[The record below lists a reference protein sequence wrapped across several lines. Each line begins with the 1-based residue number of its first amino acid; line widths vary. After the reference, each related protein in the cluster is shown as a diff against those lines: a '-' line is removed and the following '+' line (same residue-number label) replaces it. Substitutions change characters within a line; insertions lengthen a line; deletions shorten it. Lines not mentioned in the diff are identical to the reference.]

1 MNKLSL
7 EAFIKNLSELGI
19 KSICTIMTSVSNI
32 SFLDIND
39 SREELLNKI
48 LKSRRTFYPVCSERP
63 ENVIGIIH
71 IKDLLIESL
80 TNSEID
86 IKEALHEP
94 VYFSETHSI
103 RQAYNIFVQSKT
115 GAAFVVNKSNDIT
128 GFITLRDITKALL
141 KSFPSPKNF
150 YELFYEKKT
159 DESWVI
165 DGLIPAVEFQ
175 KAFTA
180 VPLPEIRNGENYTLG
195 AFIVNYMERVP
206 AINEK
211 IDFGNYSFEILNSDV
226 EKIYEFLLRKIS

>member
-19 KSICTIMTSVSNI
+19 RSICTIMTPASNI
-32 SFLDIND
+32 IFLDAND

-48 LKSRRTFYPVCSERP
+48 LKSRSTFYPVYSERP

-80 TNSEID
+80 KNIEID
-86 IKEALHEP
+86 IKESLHEP

-115 GAAFVVNKSNDIT
+115 GAAFVVNKSNEIT
-128 GFITLRDITKALL
+128 GFITLKDITKALL
-141 KSFPSPKNF
+141 KNFPSPKNF
-150 YELFYEKKT
+150 YELFFEKKI
-159 DESWVI
+159 DGSWVI
-165 DGLIPAVEFQ
+165 DGLIPAAEFQ

-180 VPLPEIRNGENYTLG
+180 VPLPEIRNEGNYTLS

-211 IDFGNYSFEILNSDV
+211 INFGNYSFEILNSDADN
-226 EKIYEFLLRKIS
+226 IYEFLLRKIS